1 MDFTIPN
8 EWVEFGDALIK
19 FIDREVAALEHEH
32 RVLLGS
38 ERTIYTEEG
47 RYAPAVLELR
57 RTVRKRSAELGFYT
71 AFGAEAL
78 GGGGLGAQAGRLLG
92 AECRVMRNDYPDENW
107 PHVTAVRNA
116 TDSHPTAAGFV
127 KEATDGH

>member
-78 GGGGLGAQAGRLLG
+78 GGGGLGAHVRAGAKWARPRPRL
-92 AECRVMRNDYPDENW
+92 RPD
-107 PHVTAVRNA
+107 
-116 TDSHPTAAGFV
+116 
-127 KEATDGH
+127 

>member
-19 FIDREVAALEHEH
+19 FIDREVVALEHEH
-32 RVLLGS
+32 RVLLRS

-47 RYAPAVLELR
+47 RYVPAVQDLR

-71 AFGAEAL
+71 AFGDEAL
-78 GGGGLGAQAGRLLG
+78 GGGGLGAQAGGYVQEKVNTHCGPGRGLL
-92 AECRVMRNDYPDENW
+92 
-107 PHVTAVRNA
+107 
-116 TDSHPTAAGFV
+116 
-127 KEATDGH
+127 

>member
-1 MDFTIPN
+1 MSTGPYYPIHLPGNPDVDWINMPHK
-8 EWVEFGDALIK
+8 DAE
-19 FIDREVAALEHEH
+19 IDRLRARIADLE
-32 RVLLGS
+32 
-38 ERTIYTEEG
+38 
-47 RYAPAVLELR
+47 A
-57 RTVRKRSAELGFYT
+57 
-71 AFGAEAL
+71 
-78 GGGGLGAQAGRLLG
+78 AGRLLG